1 MRELKQIK
9 GDIFSIDEYANK
21 YDLLKNKP
29 LDIAF
34 SSLQT
39 ALEAYFSTYNKTVY
53 HGSIE
58 EDTSIPQDVRDFH
71 LWFGYYKAYLETIV
85 YFQNFFELS
94 IKKLLKDNGIK
105 YQHIKFPPA
114 IDELCKLISGGK
126 VNLNIV
132 NTDLTNALTTLGTY
146 RNNLWHDLDKEGL
159 RYIALDEFIGGYILP
174 IICEFDSLYVA
185 SGYSWKHKETYC
197 EIDPI
202 GEIIKTVKTCN
213 GKLDTDSVLKI
224 AILKE
229 IGRAS
234 YKNPLVFSEKI
245 NTESFNAPHID
256 KALNIAS
263 LEKEGKG
270 NNVYKVC
277 FCPVCG
283 VESLVIYY
291 DDEDDS
297 VSFTD
302 EAKCMCCTFNI
313 NRSLKNPSKHG
324 LKGKCIE
331 DYWKDI

>member
-1 MRELKQIK
+1 MIIK
-9 GDIFSIDEYANK
+9 EQLFKHGEQYRNFPQAVG
-21 YDLLKNKP
+21 LLYT
-29 LDIAF
+29 LI
-34 SSLQT
+34 SSGKIKLNISGHSYED
-39 ALEAYFSTYNKTVY
+39 ALEK
-53 HGSIE
+53 
-58 EDTSIPQDVRDFH
+58 
-71 LWFGYYKAYLETIV
+71 
-85 YFQNFFELS
+85 
-94 IKKLLKDNGIK
+94 
-105 YQHIKFPPA
+105 
-114 IDELCKLISGGK
+114 
-126 VNLNIV
+126 
-132 NTDLTNALTTLGTY
+132 LGTN
-146 RNNLWHDLDKEGL
+146 RNKLWHKGKGFL
-159 RYIALDEFIGGYILP
+159 RYTALDEFIGGYILP
-174 IICEFDSLYVA
+174 IILEFDNLHIALSHI
-185 SGYSWKHKETYC
+185 WKYKETHC
-197 EIDPI
+197 KIEPI
-202 GEIIKTVKTCN
+202 KEIIKTINACK
-213 GKLDTDSVLKI
+213 GKLDDNSVLKI